1 MSSRERVDRKELFPL
16 AHHHHHQR
24 ILNTDTQL
32 ICKIIKCNI
41 KMTFFMHC
49 NPLGSGMHCQEALMK
64 AGSTAEFK
72 RDLDNYLK

>member
-32 ICKIIKCNI
+32 ICKIIKCNM
-41 KMTFFMHC
+41 KMTFFYALQSVGIW
-49 NPLGSGMHCQEALMK
+49 NALSGSVNESRFNC
-64 AGSTAEFK
+64 
-72 RDLDNYLK
+72 